1 MKSDGLV
8 LNLFLT
14 EKGEKHN
21 LFKASLFVFISDQK
35 YLACCWKS
43 ALHPEIEAHCFGW
56 EAQTRA
62 SNFWGVTESHCD
74 RKRAFLERSSYKWL
88 RAPFSFSYLFFLF
101 SSRLSHQHLRQR
113 KEEDSPLMKK
123 ARVQGLQE
131 EAWKFFGPEIAR
143 QRSRKRRQLEKA
155 SKKRRKKQ
163 HSCFLLRNCDRYK
176 HFFAFSQCKNRT
188 VTTRVT
194 YAS

>member
-1 MKSDGLV
+1 
-8 LNLFLT
+8 
-14 EKGEKHN
+14 
-21 LFKASLFVFISDQK
+21 
-35 YLACCWKS
+35 
-43 ALHPEIEAHCFGW
+43 
-56 EAQTRA
+56 
-62 SNFWGVTESHCD
+62 
-74 RKRAFLERSSYKWL
+74 
-88 RAPFSFSYLFFLF
+88 
-101 SSRLSHQHLRQR
+101 
-113 KEEDSPLMKK
+113 MKK

-176 HFFAFSQCKNRT
+176 HFFVFSQCKNRT

>member
-62 SNFWGVTESHCD
+62 SNFWDVTESHCD
-74 RKRAFLERSSYKWL
+74 RKWAFLERSSYKWL
-88 RAPFSFSYLFFLF
+88 RAPFSFSYLFFF
-101 SSRLSHQHLRQR
+101 
-113 KEEDSPLMKK
+113 
-123 ARVQGLQE
+123 
-131 EAWKFFGPEIAR
+131 
-143 QRSRKRRQLEKA
+143 
-155 SKKRRKKQ
+155 
-163 HSCFLLRNCDRYK
+163 FLLGWAISTWDRERRRILLWWRRPEFRDCRRRHGNFLAPK
-176 HFFAFSQCKNRT
+176 SPGREAEREDN
-188 VTTRVT
+188 
-194 YAS
+194 